1 MGPVTLPLFT
11 GFVIMSLGSLAIYV
25 HGDKRTE
32 FLHHTQFHSVVPFIA
47 ATAYLA
53 MALGIGRL
61 EMPDGQTLFLARYAD
76 WVVTTPI
83 LLTGLILA
91 GLHEHP
97 RHSTFILPAVVLD
110 ALMIVTGLLAAI
122 TENETA
128 KWIWFAWS
136 SAAFLGIIYL
146 LLGPV
151 MAAARTLGGKMTS
164 VYKANLTFL
173 LVVWAIYPIEWALGP
188 QGLGLFTTLADAW
201 FILVMDV
208 TAKVIYGFV
217 ATSRFKKLSIEDADR
232 KPMPATEV

>member
-1 MGPVTLPLFT
+1 MEPLT
-11 GFVIMSLGSLAIYV
+11 VPLLIGFVIMSIGSLAIYA

-61 EMPDGQTLFLARYAD
+61 ELGDGETLFLARYAD

-122 TENETA
+122 SENEAT

-136 SAAFLGIIYL
+136 CAAFVGVIYL

-151 MAAARTLGGKMTS
+151 MKGAKALGGEMTR
-164 VYKANLTFL
+164 VYRANLTFL
-173 LVVWAIYPIEWALGP
+173 LVVWAIYPVEWALGP
-188 QGLGLFTTLADAW
+188 QGLGLFDTVADAW

-208 TAKVIYGFV
+208 TAKVAYGFV
-217 ATSRFKKLSIEDADR
+217 ATSRFKKLSLQDSHRE
-232 KPMPATEV
+232 PLPATEI